1 MEDRVTSVP
10 EFNSAEGG
18 GGAAMSYF
26 GVYDGHSGTAVCEA
40 LHDTLHE
47 QVKSKLSAQGVLKLE
62 FPGPQDSNGR
72 KEREEAVS
80 SALKEAFLDVEGE
93 VIQQEQARLGA
104 RAKHEAFI
112 PAGSTALVSLLF
124 NTKAADGSADG
135 MVICTANVGDCRAVL
150 CRRGTAVPIS
160 TDHKASDEN
169 ERKRIYEAGGFVSD
183 NQRLN
188 GVIAVARSFGDI
200 ANKPQASEVVEKMRE
215 SGSFE
220 PDKLR

>member
-1 MEDRVTSVP
+1 MEDRVVSMP
-10 EFNSAEGG
+10 EFNSAE

-40 LHDTLHE
+40 LHETLHE
-47 QVKSKLSAQGVLKLE
+47 QVKSKLGAQGVLELE
-62 FPGPQDSNGR
+62 FPGERGSSDREGR
-72 KEREEAVS
+72 EVAVS
-80 SALKEAFLDVEGE
+80 NALKEAFLDMEGE

-124 NTKAADGSADG
+124 STKAADGSADG

-160 TDHKASDEN
+160 TDHKASDES
-169 ERKRIYEAGGFVSD
+169 ESKRIYDAGGFVSD
-183 NQRLN
+183 NGRLN

-200 ANKPQASEVVEKMRE
+200 ANKPQASEVVEKMGKE
-215 SGSFE
+215 GSFE
-220 PDKLR
+220 QDKLR